1 MSQRFTLIALVGTYG
16 DIGGSIIAI
25 PGIAEKGYVDTRVKV
40 STSGGHSSVPPA
52 HTVSRNGFPMVLI
65 EYISIEY
72 RDLVAPPRGVRGQP
86 HRTSSRARH
95 SYL

>member
-1 MSQRFTLIALVGTYG
+1 MSQQFTLIALVGTYG

-52 HTVSRNGFPMVLI
+52 HTVR
-65 EYISIEY
+65 
-72 RDLVAPPRGVRGQP
+72 
-86 HRTSSRARH
+86 
-95 SYL
+95 